1 MFDLL
6 IVFKNLFYFLIF
18 FNDFINLF
26 KLKLDILEIK
36 INKMEIN

>member
-1 MFDLL
+1 MFNLL

-26 KLKLDILEIK
+26 KLKLDILKIK
-36 INKMEIN
+36 IK